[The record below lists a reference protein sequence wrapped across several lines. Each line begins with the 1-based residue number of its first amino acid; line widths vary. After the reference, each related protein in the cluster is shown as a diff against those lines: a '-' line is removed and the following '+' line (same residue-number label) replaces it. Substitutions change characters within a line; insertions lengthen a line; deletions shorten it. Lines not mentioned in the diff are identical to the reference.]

1 MPRPPA
7 RDSIRRVPDRVLRR
21 DPCRQG
27 LRLRDLRL
35 MPSRMPE
42 EVRRPPRILRRQ
54 VRPRVRISGR
64 RPATHRRTYESAGAR
79 DLERVLK
86 PAAPVTLTRSHGHP
100 PEYPACT
107 WNPAWMLSK
116 TAGFV
121 RFSHALWPMPRT
133 DCERWSDPGGLLF
146 ETPIVVV
153 LHGYSQRQGPVGIV
167 LGGAPGGVVCGH
179 REHARSRGGCASRSA
194 PRGEI
199 GFRGTSVERTGP
211 PDRSRGIPGCEPAAR
226 SEEFGCRAARCRW

>member
-1 MPRPPA
+1 
-7 RDSIRRVPDRVLRR
+7 
-21 DPCRQG
+21 
-27 LRLRDLRL
+27 

-121 RFSHALWPMPRT
+121 RFSHTLWPMPRT

-153 LHGYSQRQGPVGIV
+153 IHGYSQRQGPVGIV
-167 LGGAPGGVVCGH
+167 LGGAPGGGSLWAPGTRAIEGRLRH
-179 REHARSRGGCASRSA
+179 GLLLGERLDFRERPLSGRARRIEVAASRAASRRLDPKSLVA
-194 PRGEI
+194 VLPVVGGE
-199 GFRGTSVERTGP
+199 V
-211 PDRSRGIPGCEPAAR
+211 DRSIRVR
-226 SEEFGCRAARCRW
+226 SGS